1 MTRREEGTRA
11 EDLAARFLSDRGYRI
26 LDRNHQIRSGELDLV
41 AQAPDGTLCFVEV
54 RARADVGFGRPAET
68 VTRSKQRRLISAAR
82 HYLATRVRGEPPCR
96 FDVIEVIGAGPAPAL
111 EHIPD
116 AFRLDDF

>member
-1 MTRREEGTRA
+1 MTRREDGARA
-11 EDLAARFLSDRGYRI
+11 EDLAARFLSDRGYRV
-26 LDRNHQIRSGELDLV
+26 LHRNHQIRSGELDLV
-41 AQAPDGTLCFVEV
+41 VQAPDGTLCFVEV
-54 RARADVGFGRPAET
+54 RARADVAFGRPAET
-68 VTRSKQRRLISAAR
+68 VTHAKRRRLISAAR

-96 FDVIEVIGAGPAPAL
+96 FDVIELIGAGASVHI